1 VRIIYSIRIFVESV
15 VVIVV
20 VAINVVGMAVVMVMR
35 EMLADVLHDLRVEG
49 DIVVV
54 WQRVQ
59 GVIRIMMVMELHI
72 CDGGADGVVVVVVE
86 GVHVRVRVSVSV
98 LGGRRKG
105 LFVEVGVSVLLV
117 VVVRAVLQRRG
128 WSDVVGVGVVAAVV
142 RRRHRAR
149 DADQPPRGADAS
161 LALR

>member
-1 VRIIYSIRIFVESV
+1 VRIIYSIRIFVERV
-15 VVIVV
+15 VVIGV

>member
-1 VRIIYSIRIFVESV
+1 

>member
-1 VRIIYSIRIFVESV
+1 M
-15 VVIVV
+15 VIVV

-72 CDGGADGVVVVVVE
+72 CDGGADGVVVVVE

>member
-1 VRIIYSIRIFVESV
+1 M
-15 VVIVV
+15 VIVV

>member
-1 VRIIYSIRIFVESV
+1 MRIIYSIRIFVESV